1 MLKRATGSARE
12 CGASAVEFALVVMP
26 FTVLVF
32 GIISFG
38 IVFAQQLA
46 LGNAARDA
54 ARAAVVETQTC
65 GQVRTIAQ
73 NAAKS
78 ISMNGTAVE
87 VSVERVPAAGGAVP
101 QCQDAAAN
109 ATKPCS
115 GSAAN
120 DSISVTTRFTSQ
132 IVIPFL
138 FTRDIDLASQ
148 GTFRCEFS

>member
-1 MLKRATGSARE
+1 MRVRSRRAER
-12 CGASAVEFALVVMP
+12 GASAVEFALVVMP

-65 GQVRTIAQ
+65 GQVKAIAS
-73 NAAKS
+73 NAART
-78 ISMNGTAVE
+78 ISMNGADVV
-87 VSVERVPAAGGAVP
+87 VSVQRVPASGVAVSR
-101 QCQDAAAN
+101 CQNAAAD
-109 ATKPCS
+109 ASKPCA

-120 DSISVTTRFTSQ
+120 DSIQVTTRFTSKL
-132 IVIPFL
+132 VIPLL
-138 FTRDIDLASQ
+138 FTRDIELASR